1 MTLASSPRLAGY
13 VGLAALGLIV
23 GLAVGRVEIVA
34 LAAPFAL
41 AAVVGAALKREPQ
54 LEASLALD
62 RERALEGDEVVAA
75 IELRTEAGAARLD
88 MFLPLPDELEATR
101 PNPRG
106 IRLAAGE
113 SRTLELPLR
122 CVRWGALGV
131 GPALVRARDAL
142 GFHSWEG
149 RVGHSAALRV
159 YPSVE
164 TLHALLPPLETQV
177 FIGNQVSRA
186 KGEGVEFADIRAWT
200 PGDRVRRINWR
211 VSARRGELHVNEE
224 HPERNTDVVLFLDTF
239 AEVEHAGRGTLDLA
253 VRAATSLAH
262 RYLGRKD
269 RVGLVSFGGFLS
281 WLFPA
286 SGTLQLYKIVDSLL
300 QMDIVLTFAA
310 KGVDFLPPRTLP
322 PKALVIALTPL
333 LDTRSASALLDLRA
347 RGFDLVVIEVSPV
360 PFVDPG
366 KGELA
371 DLSYRLW
378 RLSRES
384 LRARYQ
390 RAGVPVVEWQ
400 DGVPLNV
407 PLEEVAAFRRYA
419 RPARA

>member
-239 AEVEHAGRGTLDLA
+239 GEVEHAGRGTLDLA